1 MTSRK
6 ARRLALILAVVT
18 VVAAGAGGYLW
29 WQRDAAATRET
40 ASKASVAAAGTAA
53 QAIFS
58 YDYRSWEASVAN
70 GSRYTT
76 GGFSGEYVKM
86 TAGLKPLATTE
97 KAVVQAQV
105 SAAGVE
111 EVTGDTVTVLVY
123 LNQYRR
129 NAKISGEKVDQ
140 NRVVLTM
147 RRADG
152 TWKVA
157 AAAAV

>member
-1 MTSRK
+1 MSLRK
-6 ARRLALILAVVT
+6 ARRTALILAIAT
-18 VVAAGAGGYLW
+18 VVAAGAGGWLW
-29 WQRDAAATRET
+29 WQRDATIARAA
-40 ASKASVAAAGTAA
+40 AAKASVADASTAA

-58 YDYRSWEASVAN
+58 YDYRSWDASVAN

-76 GGFSGEYVKM
+76 GGFTGEYVKM
-86 TAGLKPLATTE
+86 TAGLKPIATTE
-97 KAVVQAQV
+97 KAIVQAQV
-105 SAAGVE
+105 SAIGVE
-111 EVTGDTVTVLVY
+111 EARGDTVTVLVY

-140 NRVVLTM
+140 NRVILTL

-152 TWKVA
+152 SWKVA